1 MNKYNIIAYII
12 NALILFLLSFASA
25 IFSRKYN
32 FPSLIT
38 EAFKPRTDLEV
49 SDEIN
54 KESSYMANLNLENFT
69 QEEELEISDPKIE
82 KESLPESV
90 FVKETPLHQE
100 NTVIDGEN
108 YMANLNLENFTQEKE
123 LGISDP
129 KIEKESLPESV
140 FVKETPLHQENTVID
155 GENKIPSIKELINT
169 RDFWSEVIRLF
180 IVILIGFT
188 IIRYVQW

>member
-54 KESSYMANLNLENFT
+54 KESS
-69 QEEELEISDPKIE
+69 
-82 KESLPESV
+82 
-90 FVKETPLHQE
+90 
-100 NTVIDGEN
+100 